1 VNEPLPLDPI
11 DEAAR
16 HWRDHGWSEAADGM
30 AAVTSIMRAQA
41 IVLARVE
48 EVLRPLG
55 LTFARYELLMLL
67 SFSSRGA
74 MPMTKASV
82 RLQVHPTSITNAAAR
97 LESAGLVLRRPHPN
111 DRRTVLVELTD
122 EGRRLAAEAT
132 KRLNDR
138 VFTHPGLSDDSVRTL
153 VAVLRELRLDA
164 GDFRPVGEGRTAGGG
179 RTVGDDPA

>member
-1 VNEPLPLDPI
+1 MNDPLPVDPI
-11 DEAAR
+11 AEAAR
-16 HWRDHGWSEAADGM
+16 HWRDHGWAEAAEGM

-48 EVLRPLG
+48 DVLRPLA

-74 MPMTKASV
+74 MPMSKASV

-97 LESAGLVLRRPHPN
+97 LESAGLVVRRQHPS
-111 DRRTVLVELTD
+111 DRRTVLVEITD
-122 EGRRLAAEAT
+122 AGRTLAGEAT

-138 VFTHPGLSDDSVRTL
+138 VFSNPGLSPASIRTL
-153 VAVLRELRLDA
+153 VDVLRELRIEA
-164 GDFRPVGEGRTAGGG
+164 GDFGT
-179 RTVGDDPA
+179 

>member
-1 VNEPLPLDPI
+1 MNDPLPVDPI
-11 DEAAR
+11 AEAAR
-16 HWRDHGWSEAADGM
+16 HWRDHGWAEAADGM

-48 EVLRPLG
+48 DVLRPLA

-74 MPMTKASV
+74 MPMSKASV

-97 LESAGLVLRRPHPN
+97 LESAGLVVRRQHPS
-111 DRRTVLVELTD
+111 DRRTVLVEITD
-122 EGRRLAAEAT
+122 AGRTLAVEAT

-138 VFTHPGLSDDSVRTL
+138 VFSNPGLSSDSVRTL
-153 VAVLRELRLDA
+153 VGVLRELRIEA
-164 GDFRPVGEGRTAGGG
+164 GDFGT
-179 RTVGDDPA
+179 

>member
-1 VNEPLPLDPI
+1 MTLPFDPI

-16 HWRDHGWSEAADGM
+16 HWRAHGWGEAADGM

-48 EVLRPLG
+48 DVLRPLE

-67 SFSSRGA
+67 MFSSKGA

-97 LESAGLVLRRPHPN
+97 LEGAGLVVRRQHPT
-111 DRRTVLVELTD
+111 DRRTVLVEITD
-122 EGRRLAAEAT
+122 AGRALAAEAT
-132 KRLNDR
+132 TRLNER
-138 VFTHPGLSDDSVRTL
+138 VFTAPGLAGDDVHRL
-153 VAVLRELRLDA
+153 VGVLRELRLEA
-164 GDFRPVGEGRTAGGG
+164 GDFEP
-179 RTVGDDPA
+179 

>member
-1 VNEPLPLDPI
+1 VTLPLDPI
-11 DEAAR
+11 GEAAR
-16 HWRDHGWSEAADGM
+16 HWREHGWAEAADGM

-48 EVLRPLG
+48 DVLRPLE

-67 SFSSRGA
+67 SFSGRGA

-97 LESAGLVLRRPHPN
+97 LEGAGLVVRRPHPT
-111 DRRTVLVELTD
+111 DRRTVLVEITD
-122 EGRRLAAEAT
+122 AGRTLAAEAT

-138 VFTHPGLSDDSVRTL
+138 VFTNPGLSESSIRTL
-153 VAVLRELRLDA
+153 IEVLRELRVEA
-164 GDFRPVGEGRTAGGG
+164 GDFQP
-179 RTVGDDPA
+179 

>member
-1 VNEPLPLDPI
+1 VTDYTPQPLPSDPI
-11 DEAAR
+11 AEAAR
-16 HWRDHGWSEAADGM
+16 HWREHGWAEAADGM

-67 SFSSRGA
+67 SFSSRGG

-97 LESAGLVLRRPHPN
+97 LEAAGLVVRRPHPS
-111 DRRTVLVELTD
+111 DRRAVLVEITD
-122 EGRRLAAEAT
+122 EGRVVAAEAT

-138 VFTHPGLSDDSVRTL
+138 VFASPGLSPESIHTL
-153 VAVLRELRLDA
+153 VEVLRELRVGA
-164 GDFRPVGEGRTAGGG
+164 GDFAP
-179 RTVGDDPA
+179 

>member
-1 VNEPLPLDPI
+1 MTLPRDPI

-16 HWRDHGWSEAADGM
+16 HWREHGWAGAADGM

-48 EVLRPLG
+48 DVLRPLE

-97 LESAGLVLRRPHPN
+97 LEGAGLVVRRPHPT
-111 DRRTVLVELTD
+111 DRRTVLVEITD
-122 EGRRLAAEAT
+122 AGRAVAAEAT
-132 KRLNDR
+132 ERLNDR
-138 VFTHPGLSDDSVRTL
+138 VFANPGLSEQSIKTL
-153 VAVLRELRLDA
+153 IEVLRELRVEA
-164 GDFRPVGEGRTAGGG
+164 GDF
-179 RTVGDDPA
+179 DP

>member
-1 VNEPLPLDPI
+1 MTETAPQPLPLDPI
-11 DEAAR
+11 AEAAR
-16 HWRDHGWSEAADGM
+16 HWRDHGWAGAADGM

-67 SFSSRGA
+67 SFSSRGG

-97 LESAGLVLRRPHPN
+97 LEGAGLVIRRPHPS
-111 DRRTVLVELTD
+111 DRRTVLVEITD
-122 EGRRLAAEAT
+122 AGRALAGEAT
-132 KRLNDR
+132 KALNDR
-138 VFTHPGLSDDSVRTL
+138 VFAHPGLSPTSVRTL
-153 VAVLRELRLDA
+153 IDVLHELRVDA
-164 GDFRPVGEGRTAGGG
+164 GDFTP
-179 RTVGDDPA
+179 

>member
-1 VNEPLPLDPI
+1 MTDAAPRPLPLDPI
-11 DEAAR
+11 AEAAR
-16 HWRDHGWSEAADGM
+16 HWRDRGWGDAADGM

-67 SFSSRGA
+67 SFSSRGG

-97 LESAGLVLRRPHPN
+97 LESAGLVIRRPHPH
-111 DRRTVLVELTD
+111 DRRTVLVEITD
-122 EGRRLAAEAT
+122 AGRTLADEAT
-132 KRLNDR
+132 KALNDR
-138 VFTHPGLSDDSVRTL
+138 VFSNPGLSPGSIGTL
-153 VAVLRELRLDA
+153 VGVLRELRVEA
-164 GDFRPVGEGRTAGGG
+164 GDFEP
-179 RTVGDDPA
+179 

>member
-1 VNEPLPLDPI
+1 MTDGPLPLDPI
-11 DEAAR
+11 AEAAR
-16 HWRDHGWSEAADGM
+16 HWRDHGWAEAADGM

-48 EVLRPLG
+48 DVLRPLA

-74 MPMTKASV
+74 MPMSKASV

-97 LESAGLVLRRPHPN
+97 LESAGLVVRRQHPS
-111 DRRTVLVELTD
+111 DRRTVLVEITGA
-122 EGRRLAAEAT
+122 GRTLAVEAT

-138 VFTHPGLSDDSVRTL
+138 VFRNPGLSPQSIRTL
-153 VAVLRELRLDA
+153 VEVLRELRVEA
-164 GDFRPVGEGRTAGGG
+164 GDF
-179 RTVGDDPA
+179 DP